1 MTKFIIYAAVV
12 ILFTSGS
19 TWIRAFSGN
28 SYGSRGS
35 SWSSTTG
42 GGGGSYGGGY
52 GGGGGGGHK

>member
-1 MTKFIIYAAVV
+1 MTRFILYAVV
-12 ILFTSGS
+12 VTLITSGS
-19 TWIRAFSGN
+19 TWVRAFSGGG
-28 SYGSRGS
+28 YGSRGS